1 MREPQILGYPPT
13 RLLILIRSP
22 PAPSPGLQGPFIPSP
37 HLSRATVPPVSGV
50 LPRPHS
56 QFGVPAPGS
65 CAPCPCALVPDS
77 QGPPHPPA
85 TPHQVPDSGRPCTP
99 FFPFPHPLT
108 PSRPQGP
115 GPSPAAP
122 GPASSSNKGSVRTD
136 GRGGGGDIGR
146 RRRGRRPRGPG
157 PMAAGRDP
165 PSSHLSPPF
174 SLLPWAPGA
183 SGASLRAANFA
194 EVRRPGRPAP
204 NPGRLAP
211 PQGRPRTPPPPARPP
226 GVPAHPPPTQPG
238 TRRPSRKLR
247 PAGPTQGVRHTQL
260 PEHLPAPQNTSRA
273 RNTHGA
279 GH

>member
-13 RLLILIRSP
+13 PPLILIRSP
-22 PAPSPGLQGPFIPSP
+22 PAPVPGSRVPSFPAHISLGPQFLRSLGSCLAPTLNSESLPPAPALAAPALWSLIP
-37 HLSRATVPPVSGV
+37 RD
-50 LPRPHS
+50 RPH
-56 QFGVPAPGS
+56 
-65 CAPCPCALVPDS
+65 
-77 QGPPHPPA
+77 
-85 TPHQVPDSGRPCTP
+85 THQVPDSGRPCTP

-211 PQGRPRTPPPPARPP
+211 PQGRPRAPPPPARPP

-238 TRRPSRKLR
+238 TRRPSRKQ
-247 PAGPTQGVRHTQL
+247 ASGPNPRCQTH
-260 PEHLPAPQNTSRA
+260 PTS
-273 RNTHGA
+273 
-279 GH
+279 